1 MDASWRLV
9 YQYHISVALVG
20 ETLSGRAYD
29 AIRRKIVRLDLAP
42 GDVVSEADLQ
52 RELGIGRTPIREAL
66 QRLARE
72 QFIVVMPRRGMI
84 VSGVDVTEL
93 AMLYE
98 TRAILE
104 PYAVRLAAERG
115 HGADWDEME
124 AVLAGDTARAAT
136 AAAGRTRTEAAPG
149 ASAAELIEVDR
160 RCHEI
165 VWRAAANR
173 FLVDTLDMLY
183 AQSDRLWHMYL
194 ADVADMDEAVDEHR
208 AILGALRGGD
218 ADGAASLAEAH
229 VRSFDAQIRDA
240 VSRRLSRSARAGSR
254 SAP

>member
-1 MDASWRLV
+1 MDAPLPLV
-9 YQYHISVALVG
+9 YQYHISMSDAR

-29 AIRRKIVRLDLAP
+29 AIRRKIVRLELAP
-42 GDVVSEADLQ
+42 GDVVSESDLQ

-66 QRLARE
+66 QRLARD

-84 VSGVDVTEL
+84 VSGVDVSEL

-115 HGADWDEME
+115 REEDWDEMA
-124 AVLAGDTARAAT
+124 AVLAG
-136 AAAGRTRTEAAPG
+136 G
-149 ASAAELIEVDR
+149 ASHAPADLIEVDR

-165 VWRAAANR
+165 VWRAAGNR

-194 ADVADMDEAVDEHR
+194 ADVADMGEAVDEHR
-208 AILGALRGGD
+208 EILGALRA
-218 ADGAASLAEAH
+218 ADGTRAASLAEAH
-229 VRSFDAQIRDA
+229 VRSFDARIRDA